1 MTTSTN
7 GWEIPPLCKVNGCEL
22 PSQTYSKISMNSKG
36 SKKYLKTCRHH
47 TYEHIKEFEKITA
60 K

>member
-1 MTTSTN
+1 MAL
-7 GWEIPPLCKVNGCEL
+7 IVPPICKVKDCEL

-36 SKKYLKTCRHH
+36 LKKYLKTCRHH
-47 TYEHIKEFEKITA
+47 TYEHIKEFEEVTA